1 MTNKPSEPEIRYL
14 TKAAAQVLWQ
24 DLLTKNQIPLDST
37 TARCMFSETQSS
49 RGKQCQFGLTP
60 LWDNVLRK
68 NFRGEVLH
76 SEFMDLAQRLLD
88 SGKTRQEARRD

>member
-1 MTNKPSEPEIRYL
+1 MWR
-14 TKAAAQVLWQ
+14 
-24 DLLTKNQIPLDST
+24 DLLTKNQIPLSSV
-37 TARCMFSETQSS
+37 TARSMFNETQSS

-68 NFRGEVLH
+68 KSHGEVLH

-88 SGKTRQEARRD
+88 SGNTRQDARRS